1 MALLPCALLLPAL
14 LLAHAGQGRASEV
27 RVTDQVYFD
36 ISIGGE
42 DAGRIVFG
50 LFGEVAPRTVRNF
63 VALARD
69 GVNGRTYAGSSF
81 HRVVRKFMVQGGDIV
96 NGDGTGSVS
105 IYGDHFEDET
115 FDIKHNGPGI
125 LSMANAGK
133 DSSGC
138 QFFITTIST
147 PWLDGKHTAFG
158 KVIDGQDVVHKIE
171 LQPTDSADRPL
182 KPVVVRACG
191 VIPTPEPFYI
201 SHKYMW
207 MWMRSSFVPLS
218 FSISILAF
226 FQYMLRKLDN

>member
-1 MALLPCALLLPAL
+1 MARVLCALAL
-14 LLAHAGQGRASEV
+14 CVALAHAAEV
-27 RVTDQVYFD
+27 RVTDQVFFD

-63 VALARD
+63 VTLASE
-69 GVNGRTYAGSSF
+69 GIGGRTYAGTPF
-81 HRVVRKFMVQGGDIV
+81 HRVIRKFMVQGGDV
-96 NGDGTGSVS
+96 LHGDGTGSIS

-115 FDIKHNGPGI
+115 FDIKHNSPGM
-125 LSMANAGK
+125 LSMANSGK
-133 DSSGC
+133 DTSGC

-147 PWLDGKHTAFG
+147 PWLDGQHTAFG

-171 LQPTDSADRPL
+171 LQSTDSEDRPVAAVII
-182 KPVVVRACG
+182 KECG

-201 SHKYMW
+201 SSKFMW
-207 MWMRSSFVPLS
+207 IWVRSSIVPLS
-218 FSISILAF
+218 FSVSILAF

>member
-1 MALLPCALLLPAL
+1 MHRLLAALLLSP
-14 LLAHAGQGRASEV
+14 LLAQAEAAEV

-63 VALARD
+63 VSLATE
-69 GVNGRTYAGSSF
+69 GVGGKTYRGSPF
-81 HRVVRKFMVQGGDIV
+81 HRVIRKFMVQGGDV
-96 NGDGTGSVS
+96 VHGDGSGSVS
-105 IYGDHFEDET
+105 IYGDHFEDES
-115 FDIKHNGPGI
+115 FDIPHNAPGI
-125 LSMANAGK
+125 LSMANAGR
-133 DSSGC
+133 DSCGC
-138 QFFITTIST
+138 QFFITTIAT

-171 LQPTDSADRPL
+171 LQKTDSGDRPL
-182 KPVVVRACG
+182 QPVVVRDCG
-191 VIPTPEPFYI
+191 ALPTPEPFYI
-201 SHKYMW
+201 SHKFMW
-207 MWMRSSFVPLS
+207 MWVRSSFVPLS